1 MSNLQISLAVIG
13 AVLLALI
20 IAYNAWTARRNAPK
34 KPRPTE
40 PGTPAEPIS
49 RQEPAFDHLLDQA
62 LHPARSG
69 HDAAGHSLD
78 DAHAGAGGHAHAH
91 AQAQAGEEGSLNG
104 AGASTDANGKV
115 LISKPPK
122 PTPPAAVVPDRRLG
136 LDSLI
141 DAIATL
147 HCEQPVH
154 GEAVLTAQPPTRR
167 IGSKPLAV
175 EAWNEAG
182 QQWELPVAT
191 QRYSRFQAGV
201 QLANRTGALNEIE
214 FSEFVQKVQSFADTI
229 HAAVEFPEMP
239 HEIVRA
245 KSLDDFASQHD
256 AQLTFVLRARQ
267 AAWSA
272 GYLQQ
277 NAARLGFL
285 AGSIPGRMFL
295 PSATPSFPPLLTLAF
310 DTQAALAEDLEQSA
324 VRDLMLSLDVAQV
337 NRSEQPFT
345 RLRETATVLCRVMD
359 GVLCDQNGQP
369 LPTMAMDPIA
379 TDLELLY
386 DQLDTHRLS
395 AGSTLARRLFS

>member
-20 IAYNAWTARRNAPK
+20 VAYNAWTNRRNSPK
-34 KPRPTE
+34 KSKPPE
-40 PGTPAEPIS
+40 PQTFAGEPPL

-62 LHPARSG
+62 LHGAPPAPPL
-69 HDAAGHSLD
+69 HPD
-78 DAHAGAGGHAHAH
+78 DPVKAPLSDEEP
-91 AQAQAGEEGSLNG
+91 AQQSSP
-104 AGASTDANGKV
+104 GAS
-115 LISKPPK
+115 KPASAK
-122 PTPPAAVVPDRRLG
+122 PAPAVDSAPAAPAPERRLG
-136 LDSLI
+136 LDQLI

-147 HCEQPVH
+147 YCEK
-154 GEAVLTAQPPTRR
+154 AVPGDTVLAALPPTRR
-167 IGSKPLAV
+167 VGSKPFAI
-175 EAWNEAG
+175 EAWNDKTR
-182 QQWELPVAT
+182 QWEHPDAN

-214 FSEFVQKVQSFADTI
+214 FSEFVHKVQAFADTLL
-229 HAAVEFPEMP
+229 ATAEFPEMVQ
-239 HEIVRA
+239 EVARA
-245 KSLDDFASQHD
+245 KLLDDFASQHD

-277 NAARLGFL
+277 NASRLGFTL
-285 AGSIPGRMFL
+285 SSMAGRMLL
-295 PSATPSFPPLLTLAF
+295 PTSTPGMPPLLTLAF

-337 NRSEQPFT
+337 NRSEQPFS
-345 RLRETATVLCRVMD
+345 RLREITTVLCRVMD

-369 LPTMAMDPIA
+369 LPAMAMDPIA

-386 DQLDTHRLS
+386 DQLDGHGLS
-395 AGSTLARRLFS
+395 AGSALARRLFS

>member
-20 IAYNAWTARRNAPK
+20 VAYNAWTNHRNSPK
-34 KPRPTE
+34 KPKPTE
-40 PGTPAEPIS
+40 PGAAPTEPAL

-62 LHPARSG
+62 LHGAAAQPSATAAAPVAQDHHAAAAEVPAP
-69 HDAAGHSLD
+69 
-78 DAHAGAGGHAHAH
+78 
-91 AQAQAGEEGSLNG
+91 
-104 AGASTDANGKV
+104 TDAQQPPV
-115 LISKPPK
+115 VATAATSAAEATAPAAATPPPK
-122 PTPPAAVVPDRRLG
+122 TKPTAAPDRRLG
-136 LDSLI
+136 LNKLI

-147 HCEQPVH
+147 HCEQAVP
-154 GEAVLTAQPPTRR
+154 GDAVLAALPPTRR
-167 IGSKPLAV
+167 VGSKPFAI
-175 EAWNEAG
+175 EAWNDSS
-182 QQWELPVAT
+182 QQWEHPVAT

-214 FSEFVQKVQSFADTI
+214 FSEFVHKVQAFADTL
-229 HAAVEFPEMP
+229 HAAAEFPEMP
-239 HEIVRA
+239 HEVARA

-277 NAARLGFL
+277 NASRMGFVP
-285 AGSIPGRMFL
+285 GSMAGRMLL
-295 PSATPSFPPLLTLAF
+295 PAPTPGMPPVLILAF

-324 VRDLMLSLDVAQV
+324 VRDLMLCLDVAQV
-337 NRSEQPFT
+337 NRAEQPFN
-345 RLRETATVLCRVMD
+345 RLREVATVLCRTMD

-369 LPTMAMDPIA
+369 LPAMAMDPIA

-386 DQLDTHRLS
+386 DQLDSHGLS
-395 AGSTLARRLFS
+395 AGSALARRLFS

>member
-20 IAYNAWTARRNAPK
+20 VAYNAWTNHRNSPK
-34 KPRPTE
+34 KPK
-40 PGTPAEPIS
+40 PAEPGAAAVEPAL

-62 LHPARSG
+62 LHGVPPASPLHHNSHVDTPLQEDRAEDVPS
-69 HDAAGHSLD
+69 HAAGAPVPPAPPLV
-78 DAHAGAGGHAHAH
+78 A
-91 AQAQAGEEGSLNG
+91 
-104 AGASTDANGKV
+104 K
-115 LISKPPK
+115 PK
-122 PTPPAAVVPDRRLG
+122 PASVPDRRLG
-136 LDSLI
+136 LDKLI

-147 HCEQPVH
+147 HCEQAVP
-154 GEAVLTAQPPTRR
+154 GDAVLAALPPTRR
-167 IGSKPLAV
+167 VGSKQFAI
-175 EAWNEAG
+175 EGWNESS
-182 QQWELPVAT
+182 QQWEHPAAN
-191 QRYSRFQAGV
+191 QRYNRFQAGV

-214 FSEFVQKVQSFADTI
+214 FSEFLQKVQAFADTL
-229 HAAVEFPEMP
+229 HAAAEFPEML
-239 HEIVRA
+239 HEVARA
-245 KSLDDFASQHD
+245 KSLDDFAGQHD
-256 AQLTFVLRARQ
+256 AQLSFVLRARQ

-277 NAARLGFL
+277 NASRLGFVP
-285 AGSIPGRMFL
+285 GSMAGRMLL
-295 PSATPSFPPLLTLAF
+295 PAPTPGMPPLLILAF

-345 RLRETATVLCRVMD
+345 RLREIATVLCRVMD

-386 DQLDTHRLS
+386 DQLDGHGLS
-395 AGSTLARRLFS
+395 AGSVLARRLFS

>member
-20 IAYNAWTARRNAPK
+20 VAYNAWTNHRNSPK
-34 KPRPTE
+34 KPKPTE
-40 PGTPAEPIS
+40 PGVAPAEPAL

-62 LHPARSG
+62 LH
-69 HDAAGHSLD
+69 
-78 DAHAGAGGHAHAH
+78 
-91 AQAQAGEEGSLNG
+91 GS
-104 AGASTDANGKV
+104 STQ
-115 LISKPPK
+115 
-122 PTPPAAVVPDRRLG
+122 PPAATAMPLAQDSDGADEAAAPQANNQPKATPAPATAKPVPHLDRRLS
-136 LDSLI
+136 LDKLI

-147 HCEQPVH
+147 HCEQAVP
-154 GEAVLTAQPPTRR
+154 GDAVLAALPPTRR
-167 IGSKPLAV
+167 VGSKFFAI
-175 EAWNEAG
+175 EGWNDSN
-182 QQWELPVAT
+182 QQWEQPVAS

-214 FSEFVQKVQSFADTI
+214 FSEFVQKVQAFADTL
-229 HAAVEFPEMP
+229 HASAEFPEMP
-239 HEIVRA
+239 HEVTRA

-277 NAARLGFL
+277 NASRMGFVP
-285 AGSIPGRMFL
+285 GSMAGRMLL
-295 PSATPSFPPLLTLAF
+295 PAPTPGMPPILILAF

-324 VRDLMLSLDVAQV
+324 VRDLMLCLDVAQV
-337 NRSEQPFT
+337 NRSEQPFN
-345 RLRETATVLCRVMD
+345 RLREVATVLCRTMD

-369 LPTMAMDPIA
+369 LPAMAMDPIA

-386 DQLDTHRLS
+386 DQLDSHGLS
-395 AGSTLARRLFS
+395 AGSALARRLFS